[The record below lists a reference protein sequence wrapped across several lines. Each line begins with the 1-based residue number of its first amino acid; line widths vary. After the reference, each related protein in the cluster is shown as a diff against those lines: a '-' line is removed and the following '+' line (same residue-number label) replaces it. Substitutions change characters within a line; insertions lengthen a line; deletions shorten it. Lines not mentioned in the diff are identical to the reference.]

1 MHADTRLKGFREKG
15 SAQRDSFHNAGIYV
29 FDRSVLSRIPA
40 ECPSS
45 IETDL
50 LPGLLAQ
57 GLYGYVT
64 ESSLFDIGT
73 PERLTQFRTH
83 VESLAPAAMAGASAS
98 PDRRRPRS

>member
-1 MHADTRLKGFREKG
+1 MNADTRLTGFQEKG
-15 SAQRDSFHNAGIYV
+15 PARPGSFHNAGIYV

-40 ECPSS
+40 ERPSS

-50 LPGLLAQ
+50 LPALLPQ
-57 GLYGYVT
+57 GLYGFVT
-64 ESSLFDIGT
+64 DAPLFDIGT